1 MAGRRV
7 HSADLATA
15 WVVFGMLV
23 AGALAAT
30 IGPTRSLPVGWG
42 LDGGATGFA
51 PRETVG
57 LMLIGA
63 AVLIGLIGV
72 GLGMAAR
79 TAADPAAGRGLR
91 VGQIGLV
98 VVCALVVGLWALA
111 GLNGVVDLARPLP
124 LAILATAGL
133 LVAAL
138 LVRLARGLRAW
149 HRGSGPSRD

>member
-23 AGALAAT
+23 AGALTAT
-30 IGPTRSLPVGWG
+30 TGPTRSLPVGWS
-42 LDGGATGFA
+42 LDGGAMGFA

-63 AVLIGLIGV
+63 ALLVGLIGA
-72 GLGMAAR
+72 GLGLAAR
-79 TAADPAAGRGLR
+79 TAADPVVGRGLR
-91 VGQIGLV
+91 VGQIGMV

-111 GLNGVVDLARPLP
+111 ALNGVIDLGRPLP
-124 LAILATAGL
+124 LAALATAGL

-149 HRGSGPSRD
+149 HRRSGPSGG